1 MIKPV
6 LAHLRR
12 CKRQT
17 VQERRHIME
26 LLVSPI
32 NTDEAKAAFFGGA
45 DIIDVKN
52 PKEGSLGANFPWVIS
67 AVIEAIESKKPVSA
81 TIGDFNYKP
90 GTASLAALG
99 AATAGADYIKVGLY
113 DIQTAEQAEDLLSNV
128 VQSVKRCDPNKMAVA
143 AAYADYRRINSISP
157 LLLPEIGAKVGAD
170 VVMID
175 TGIKDGRSA
184 FEFMTEAELTTFV
197 DAARNLN
204 LRTALAGAIRF
215 EDLEIVRR
223 INPDII
229 GIRGMV
235 CGGDRNDEIKQE
247 LVEKLRAQMG

>member
-1 MIKPV
+1 
-6 LAHLRR
+6 
-12 CKRQT
+12 
-17 VQERRHIME
+17 ME

-67 AVIEAIESKKPVSA
+67 AVIEA
-81 TIGDFNYKP
+81 IGDFNYKP